1 MGTLEQERG
10 VQLDPRL
17 LARMQ
22 EVFLSV
28 SVSDRETLETIK
40 TVYDNNRYTLC
51 PHSATAVYALD
62 HLPELHALT
71 EGRSEGKSEG
81 KSGGKSEDRGV
92 GGSRSTLLSEQVA
105 PVVAV
110 LTAHPAKFEDA
121 CEAAGV
127 REKRQRER
135 ERVSDR
141 ERV

>member
-1 MGTLEQERG
+1 MVKDVMGTLEQERG

-71 EGRSEGKSEG
+71 EGKSE
-81 KSGGKSEDRGV
+81 GKSEDRGV

-110 LTAHPAKFEDA
+110 LTAHPAEFEDA

-135 ERVSDR
+135 ER
-141 ERV
+141 E